1 MSYHVSDN
9 EVLSVVWLWSGQA
22 KPQGLN
28 GRRHSAL
35 VLLTSEVAGGSGGA
49 LSEKLPH
56 KSKLEVIFKKGKK
69 GKETVTTITHLVTGA
84 IELHRLAVLDFE
96 ELQKR
101 KDEITEDIVN
111 ATCSYDDGHTEVM
124 KSGWPTFITP
134 FRSRHCFLPA
144 STKYGTLPF
153 CFWTQAPTRTRQ

>member
-1 MSYHVSDN
+1 MS
-9 EVLSVVWLWSGQA
+9 
-22 KPQGLN
+22 
-28 GRRHSAL
+28 GRPL
-35 VLLTSEVAGGSGGA
+35 CENLPDKTNLTVTY
-49 LSEKLPH
+49 
-56 KSKLEVIFKKGKK
+56 KKGKK
-69 GKETVTTITHLVTGA
+69 GKETVTSIISHLVTGA
-84 IELHRLAVLDFE
+84 IELHRLAVLDFD
-96 ELQKR
+96 ELERR

-124 KSGWPTFITP
+124 KSGWPTFIIP